1 MRAQGAMYK
10 AVVQSVILYISNI
23 WVVTGVML
31 KVLEG
36 FHHQVEQ
43 GITEMTEERGE
54 GGEWYFPLVVETM
67 ETAGIHPIGVY
78 IRRRQENISKR
89 VVCRPI

>member
-36 FHHQVEQ
+36 FQHQATLR
-43 GITEMTEERGE
+43 ITGMTENRGA
-54 GGEWYFPLVVETM
+54 GGEREYPLVVETM
-67 ETAGIHPIGVY
+67 ETAGIHPVGVY
-78 IRRRQENISKR
+78 IRRQKVTIA
-89 VVCRPI
+89 